1 MTFALFGIEND
12 GLNLAVNLLV
22 FFLFVIYV
30 ALVYWTYAD
39 ASRRLEDPL
48 LVACAT
54 VAAMFPFIGTIV
66 YTIVRPPEYLED
78 RHEREIEVK
87 AAEKRLALLE
97 NRTCRNC
104 GGEVEPTFLRCPSCM
119 RKLKEPCRNCGKP
132 LDPRW
137 RVCPYCESEVAG
149 FRAGAVERPRR
160 SRREQE
166 REDRRRAAGV
176 AGGAGATRSQES
188 TLGREPRPW
197 AQRPRDEQR
206 RAPCRSAGGRADVTA
221 SSAEAIASRAVS
233 RTLILIKPD
242 AFERRLTGEILARF
256 ERKGL
261 RIAALKLMQVDRDLA
276 EQHYGEHS
284 GKPFFPDLIE
294 FITRGSLVAMVLEGE
309 DAVPPP
315 IPDRGHQPDRGGAG
329 IDPRRLRARADVQP
343 RHGSDSDATA
353 EREIGLWFPELIGR
367 RREAAD
373 IGPSVSIAAAERDP
387 RPAGDLVR
395 GHAGGHRGARRRRST
410 GGGARERAAQGTR
423 GGPADR
429 PRS

>member
-54 VAAMFPFIGTIV
+54 VAALFPFIGTIV

-87 AAEKRLALLE
+87 AAERRLALLE

-119 RKLKEPCRNCGKP
+119 RKLKEPCRSCAKP

-160 SRREQE
+160 TRREQE
-166 REDRRRAAGV
+166 RA
-176 AGGAGATRSQES
+176 
-188 TLGREPRPW
+188 
-197 AQRPRDEQR
+197 
-206 RAPCRSAGGRADVTA
+206 
-221 SSAEAIASRAVS
+221 
-233 RTLILIKPD
+233 
-242 AFERRLTGEILARF
+242 ERRS
-256 ERKGL
+256 ERTS
-261 RIAALKLMQVDRDLA
+261 AAER
-276 EQHYGEHS
+276 E
-284 GKPFFPDLIE
+284 
-294 FITRGSLVAMVLEGE
+294 R
-309 DAVPPP
+309 
-315 IPDRGHQPDRGGAG
+315 R
-329 IDPRRLRARADVQP
+329 DPRRARTVATTELD
-343 RHGSDSDATA
+343 RDGSEGT
-353 EREIGLWFPELIGR
+353 R
-367 RREAAD
+367 
-373 IGPSVSIAAAERDP
+373 
-387 RPAGDLVR
+387 
-395 GHAGGHRGARRRRST
+395 
-410 GGGARERAAQGTR
+410 RERAGEELSEPPAREPAAQ
-423 GGPADR
+423 P
-429 PRS
+429 PRTAQ

>member
-149 FRAGAVERPRR
+149 FRAGTPERPRR

-166 REDRRRAAGV
+166 RAENRGERERGRRAERTTAGE
-176 AGGAGATRSQES
+176 REHES
-188 TLGREPRPW
+188 
-197 AQRPRDEQR
+197 R
-206 RAPCRSAGGRADVTA
+206 RAREATEPESERDGADANSGDRTPERGTEATA
-221 SSAEAIASRAVS
+221 PAPSS
-233 RTLILIKPD
+233 
-242 AFERRLTGEILARF
+242 
-256 ERKGL
+256 
-261 RIAALKLMQVDRDLA
+261 
-276 EQHYGEHS
+276 
-284 GKPFFPDLIE
+284 
-294 FITRGSLVAMVLEGE
+294 
-309 DAVPPP
+309 PPP
-315 IPDRGHQPDRGGAG
+315 PKR
-329 IDPRRLRARADVQP
+329 
-343 RHGSDSDATA
+343 
-353 EREIGLWFPELIGR
+353 
-367 RREAAD
+367 
-373 IGPSVSIAAAERDP
+373 
-387 RPAGDLVR
+387 
-395 GHAGGHRGARRRRST
+395 
-410 GGGARERAAQGTR
+410 
-423 GGPADR
+423 
-429 PRS
+429 

>member
-149 FRAGAVERPRR
+149 FRAGTPERPRR

-166 REDRRRAAGV
+166 RVENRGERERGRRAERTTAGE
-176 AGGAGATRSQES
+176 RERES
-188 TLGREPRPW
+188 
-197 AQRPRDEQR
+197 R
-206 RAPCRSAGGRADVTA
+206 RAREATEPEPARDGADANSGDRTPERGTEATA
-221 SSAEAIASRAVS
+221 PAPSS
-233 RTLILIKPD
+233 
-242 AFERRLTGEILARF
+242 
-256 ERKGL
+256 
-261 RIAALKLMQVDRDLA
+261 
-276 EQHYGEHS
+276 
-284 GKPFFPDLIE
+284 
-294 FITRGSLVAMVLEGE
+294 
-309 DAVPPP
+309 PPP
-315 IPDRGHQPDRGGAG
+315 PKR
-329 IDPRRLRARADVQP
+329 
-343 RHGSDSDATA
+343 
-353 EREIGLWFPELIGR
+353 
-367 RREAAD
+367 
-373 IGPSVSIAAAERDP
+373 
-387 RPAGDLVR
+387 
-395 GHAGGHRGARRRRST
+395 
-410 GGGARERAAQGTR
+410 
-423 GGPADR
+423 
-429 PRS
+429 